1 MSGNGWIVDS
11 WRVFAS
17 VELSANCLSSIF
29 SVILIIFEQ
38 ELIRRSFYLHWFLEV
53 NLFNLLRRIRPLRTV
68 PTN

>member
-29 SVILIIFEQ
+29 QRHFD
-38 ELIRRSFYLHWFLEV
+38 YL
-53 NLFNLLRRIRPLRTV
+53 
-68 PTN
+68 